1 MRSDHL
7 SKHIKTHDNK
17 RPKEEVVSENDAS
30 NASDD
35 EDEDIDV
42 DGIDEFDDICE
53 NVNIDV

>member
-7 SKHIKTHDNK
+7 SKHIKAHDNK

-42 DGIDEFDDICE
+42 DGIDEFDDVCE
-53 NVNIDV
+53 NVDIDV